1 MSTDTEIYNCSVC
14 PLSGAG
20 CVTAEFGMRKV
31 RTASG
36 VGWARAEGVA
46 MESGCGCCIC
56 SSASLNK
63 LLKS

>member
-36 VGWARAEGVA
+36 VGWARVEGVA
-46 MESGCGCCIC
+46 MESGCGCCI
-56 SSASLNK
+56 
-63 LLKS
+63 